1 VKPTPAQE
9 RVITLLNAICE
20 LRDGDLNSALALD
33 DYTPWEELGPA
44 DTFKGGGEDAV
55 IVRVPGPILAS
66 KSSRRYEAETGEEL
80 EQILKS
86 RLQEILNFASV
97 AGLLFAQNDLLL
109 DQESS
114 EFALQLSV
122 RKMLREKPGQRFP
135 ALPPGRVV
143 SLAHLRSAM
152 QQHKGGAAAK
162 VKLDEAG

>member
-1 VKPTPAQE
+1 M
-9 RVITLLNAICE
+9 
-20 LRDGDLNSALALD
+20 
-33 DYTPWEELGPA
+33 
-44 DTFKGGGEDAV
+44 
-55 IVRVPGPILAS
+55 IVRVPGPISPS